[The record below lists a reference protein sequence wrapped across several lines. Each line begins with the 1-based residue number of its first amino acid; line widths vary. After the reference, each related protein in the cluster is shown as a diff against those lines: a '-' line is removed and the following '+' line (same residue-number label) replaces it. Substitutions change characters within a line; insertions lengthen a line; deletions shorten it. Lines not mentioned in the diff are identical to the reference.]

1 MGNREEWEVE
11 QEKRKLLQDSMV
23 TELKKDK
30 FITDIKNGLGKK
42 MKKEPNTKHKKPS
55 LLSKIKNLVGWN

>member
-1 MGNREEWEVE
+1 MGNRVEWEVE

-42 MKKEPNTKHKKPS
+42 MKNEPDTKYKKPS
-55 LLSKIKNLVGWN
+55 LLS

>member
-42 MKKEPNTKHKKPS
+42 MKKEPNANHKKPS

>member
-42 MKKEPNTKHKKPS
+42 MKKEPNAKYKKPS